1 MKTLTTSI
9 SMIFLLF
16 AALTVQAQ
24 TGSIQLTINQ
34 LEPEKGGILKIGLFE
49 SKGFPIVG
57 EEIVGSNIEVK
68 EASITHTFTNLSAGI
83 YAISIFQDANDN
95 GQIDKNFFG
104 APTEPYGF
112 STNTYGMFGPPDFAD
127 VSFEVKDNE
136 TVSLTINLE

>member
-1 MKTLTTSI
+1 MAL
-9 SMIFLLF
+9 LLF
-16 AALTVQAQ
+16 GTIVAHAGTGSLQLTV
-24 TGSIQLTINQ
+24 NQ
-34 LEPEKGGILKIGLFE
+34 LDPERGGHLKIGLFE

-57 EEIVGSNIEVK
+57 QEIEGSTIEVK
-68 EASITHTFTNLSAGI
+68 EASITHTFSNISAGT
-83 YAISIFQDANDN
+83 YAISVFQDANDN

-127 VSFEVKDNE
+127 VSFEVKENE